1 MVDPLI
7 ANINEG
13 ENVSI
18 NCYAS
23 GVPTPVYVWKFLED
37 GIPADFLGQMTQSGL
52 TNAQGE
58 VIGAQLNIAGATIE
72 NTGSYECRVIN
83 SHGEEMALAQ
93 VNVKQVFDNGSAGD
107 EPL

>member
-37 GIPADFLGQMTQSGL
+37 GIPGKFTEEV
-52 TNAQGE
+52 TN
-58 VIGAQLNIAGATIE
+58 L
-72 NTGSYECRVIN
+72 
-83 SHGEEMALAQ
+83 
-93 VNVKQVFDNGSAGD
+93 
-107 EPL
+107 

>member
-1 MVDPLI
+1 
-7 ANINEG
+7 
-13 ENVSI
+13 
-18 NCYAS
+18 
-23 GVPTPVYVWKFLED
+23 
-37 GIPADFLGQMTQSGL
+37 MTQSGL

-58 VIGAQLNIAGATIE
+58 VIGAQLNIAGATVE

-93 VNVKQVFDNGSAGD
+93 VNVEKVLDNGSAGD